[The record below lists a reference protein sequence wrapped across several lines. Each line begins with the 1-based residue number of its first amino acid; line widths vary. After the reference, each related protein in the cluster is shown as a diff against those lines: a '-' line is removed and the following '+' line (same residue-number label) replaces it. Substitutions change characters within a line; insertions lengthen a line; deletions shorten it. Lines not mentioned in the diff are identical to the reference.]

1 MSSAK
6 SYKLS
11 KIDVLIGDKK
21 VDIRELV
28 SEFNWFESIDSS
40 FIRCDFT
47 ILDTVQFDDNLL
59 GSEIVHITF
68 ESTTEKKS
76 RIQHTLQIYK
86 IGSIVKQERAKL
98 YILHCSSPE
107 IYENEANRAF
117 GQFGPVSGKTDIV
130 KRMVKDH
137 LNSSKKTHIEAHTNI
152 NVLSPNWRPVDLIS
166 YMSDKVSR
174 TKAGS
179 RQSGKGKKQSGFL
192 FYENRDGWNFKSM
205 DLLCE
210 QDSIAK
216 YTYAQA
222 NVGQYNPGTN
232 FYQIEQVIYPERA
245 NQLDKLRQGVY
256 KQCTYGIVMAQLT
269 DSYMPNAGAT
279 SSTTFDEWVKLNKPY
294 TANDGSAGS
303 LSNEQLQELYNSSGD
318 STFNN
323 AGNDTSFTWK
333 PKSQGSKDNLTE
345 KQLANKDKTGKPS
358 GTISG
363 PMVSNL
369 KQTFAKASKLH
380 DGLPYREEHLDFY
393 TDLYPT
399 RTKFKILPGFNNQT
413 ANAPKGGAD
422 DADESVLTA
431 ATYSAARWSLLNTHT
446 LTIRVPGNTKLY
458 AGCVVTV
465 NLPSS
470 KQESKKNVAR
480 DQTYSGK
487 YLVKGL
493 RHTYKKQGIT
503 TELYLCRGSLPVTKN

>member
-40 FIRCDFT
+40 FIRCDFV

-59 GSEIVHITF
+59 GSEIIHITF

-86 IGSIVKQERAKL
+86 IGSIVKQERAKQ

-210 QDSIAK
+210 QESIAK